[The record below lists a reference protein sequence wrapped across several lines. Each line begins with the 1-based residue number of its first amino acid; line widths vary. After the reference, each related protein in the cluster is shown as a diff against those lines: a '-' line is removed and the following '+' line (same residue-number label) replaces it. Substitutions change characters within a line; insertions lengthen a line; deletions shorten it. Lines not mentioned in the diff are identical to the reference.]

1 MIPVV
6 ALVGR
11 PNVGKSTLFN
21 ALTHSMQALVADRP
35 GVTRDRHY
43 GIASEGGRSFVVVD
57 TGGLDGAADEL
68 VDLAALQTRA
78 AIDEAAV
85 LVLVVD
91 ARAGALPGDRA
102 ILDSLRKQGKPL
114 LLAVNKVDGVD
125 EAATVAEFSRLGV
138 PDLLLL
144 SASHRR
150 GTATLA
156 QRVIERLPAPEAGEP
171 AAADAGIKVAIVG
184 RPNVGK
190 STLVNRLLGEER
202 VVASEIPGTTRD
214 AISVALERDGRRY
227 TLIDT
232 AGVRR
237 RGKVEDAVEK
247 FSVIKTLQAL
257 AEAHVAVVMLDAS
270 EGVTEQDSTVLG
282 HALEAGR
289 ALVIAVNKWDGLD
302 AYTRERCKT
311 ELDRRLDYVPYAIR
325 VTISA
330 RHGSGLAELM
340 KAVDRAYRAAN
351 RELSSSDLTRA
362 LEIAYES
369 YQPPLVNGRAAKLR
383 YAHQGGRNPPRVVI
397 HGSRIA
403 SLPGSYHR
411 YLENFF
417 RARFKLEGTPV
428 KLEFREGENPYK
440 GRKNELTER
449 QVRKRQRLVRHH
461 RRGKR

>member
-1 MIPVV
+1 VIPVV

-43 GIASEGGRSFVVVD
+43 GIAREGGRSFVVVD

-144 SASHRR
+144 SASNRR

-156 QRVIERLPAPEAGEP
+156 QRVVERLPAPDAEEP
-171 AAADAGIKVAIVG
+171 AAVDAGIKVAIVG

>member
-43 GIASEGGRSFVVVD
+43 GIAREGDRSFVVVD
-57 TGGLDGAADEL
+57 TGGLDGADDEL
-68 VDLAALQTRA
+68 VGLAAQQTRA

-91 ARAGALPGDRA
+91 ARGGVLPGDRL
-102 ILDSLRKQGKPL
+102 ILDALRKQGKPL

-125 EAATVAEFSRLGV
+125 EAGALAEFSRLGL
-138 PDLLLL
+138 PDMLAM
-144 SASHRR
+144 SASNRR
-150 GTATLA
+150 GTAALA
-156 QRVIERLPAPEAGEP
+156 LRLIELLPAPEEP
-171 AAADAGIKVAIVG
+171 AAAAVDAGIKVAIIG

-190 STLVNRLLGEER
+190 STLVNRLLGEDR
-202 VVASEIPGTTRD
+202 VVASDIPGTTRD

-237 RGKVEDAVEK
+237 RGKVEDAIEK

-257 AEAHVAVVMLDAS
+257 AAANVAVVMLDAS
-270 EGVTEQDSTVLG
+270 EGVTDQDSTVLG

-302 AYTRERCKT
+302 TYTRERCKT

-325 VTISA
+325 LFISA
-330 RHGSGLAELM
+330 KHGTGMGELM
-340 KAVDRAYRAAN
+340 KAVDRAYRAAT
-351 RELSSSDLTRA
+351 REISSSDLTRA
-362 LEIAYES
+362 LEMAYEG
-369 YQPPLVNGRAAKLR
+369 YQPPLVNGRVAKLR

-417 RARFKLEGTPV
+417 RTRFKLEGTPV
-428 KLEFREGENPYK
+428 KLEFREGENPFK
-440 GRKNELTER
+440 GRKNELTAS
-449 QVRKRQRLVRHH
+449 QQRKRQRLVRHA

>member
-1 MIPVV
+1 VIPVV

-43 GIASEGGRSFVVVD
+43 GIAREGDRSFVVVD
-57 TGGLDGAADEL
+57 TGGLDGADDEL
-68 VDLAALQTRA
+68 VGLAAQQTRA

-91 ARAGALPGDRA
+91 ARGGVLPGDRL
-102 ILDSLRKQGKPL
+102 ILDALRKQGKPL

-125 EAATVAEFSRLGV
+125 EAGALAEFSRLGL
-138 PDLLLL
+138 PDMLAM
-144 SASHRR
+144 SASNRR
-150 GTATLA
+150 GTAALA
-156 QRVIERLPAPEAGEP
+156 LRLIELLPAPEEP
-171 AAADAGIKVAIVG
+171 AAAAVDAGIKVAIIG

-190 STLVNRLLGEER
+190 STLVNRLLGEDR
-202 VVASEIPGTTRD
+202 VVASDIPGTTRD

-237 RGKVEDAVEK
+237 RGKVEDAIEK

-257 AEAHVAVVMLDAS
+257 AAANVAVVMLDAS
-270 EGVTEQDSTVLG
+270 EGVTDQDSTVLG

-302 AYTRERCKT
+302 TYTRERCKT

-325 VTISA
+325 LFISA
-330 RHGSGLAELM
+330 KHGTGMGELM
-340 KAVDRAYRAAN
+340 KAVDRAYRAAT
-351 RELSSSDLTRA
+351 REISSSDLTRA
-362 LEIAYES
+362 LEMAYEG
-369 YQPPLVNGRAAKLR
+369 YQPPLVNGRVAKLR

-417 RARFKLEGTPV
+417 RTRFKLEGTPV
-428 KLEFREGENPYK
+428 KLEFREGENPFK
-440 GRKNELTER
+440 GRKNELTAS
-449 QVRKRQRLVRHH
+449 QQRKRQRLVRHA

>member
-43 GIASEGGRSFVVVD
+43 GIAREGGRSFVVVD

-91 ARAGALPGDRA
+91 ARAGALPGDRS

-144 SASHRR
+144 SASNRR

-156 QRVIERLPAPEAGEP
+156 QRVIERLPAPDAEEP
-171 AAADAGIKVAIVG
+171 AAADTGIKVAIVG

-237 RGKVEDAVEK
+237 RGKVEDALEK

-330 RHGSGLAELM
+330 KHGSGLAELM